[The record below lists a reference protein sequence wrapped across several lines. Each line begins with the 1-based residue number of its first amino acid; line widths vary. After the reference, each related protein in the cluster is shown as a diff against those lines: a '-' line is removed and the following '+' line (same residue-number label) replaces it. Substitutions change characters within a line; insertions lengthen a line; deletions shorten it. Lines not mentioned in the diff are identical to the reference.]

1 VKENTGGLIEEGSRR
16 VVGAGLENKSR
27 QKYLA
32 TSEKSQRGGIDDQY
46 SSRKTAKSHPPLD
59 LEKLRTG

>member
-1 VKENTGGLIEEGSRR
+1 VKENTGGLIEEGSHR

-46 SSRKTAKSHPPLD
+46 SPRKTTKSRPPSD
-59 LEKLRTG
+59 LEKLHTG